1 MKDTNILLEK
11 EKQKYK
17 DSFLKE
23 TDISA
28 FSKQELNWVK
38 NNLDFL
44 YSKYSEER
52 VFHINPYAKFV
63 TIKEEKTGQENEYII
78 LPSKMYLDEL
88 YIYERPIEKADKIIH
103 LMINYNHQFTFKELF
118 NALFKNIEDSK
129 RDQLES
135 KLMEIVRKFVSYQYL
150 IIL

>member
-1 MKDTNILLEK
+1 MKGTNILLEK

-23 TDISA
+23 TDIST
-28 FSKQELNWVK
+28 FSKQELSWVK
-38 NNLDFL
+38 NNL
-44 YSKYSEER
+44 E
-52 VFHINPYAKFV
+52 FV

-103 LMINYNHQFTFKELF
+103 LMINYNNQFTFKELF
-118 NALFKNIEDSK
+118 DTLFKNIEDSK
-129 RDQLES
+129 RNQLES
-135 KLMEIVRKFVSYQYL
+135 KLMEIIRKFISYQYL

>member
-28 FSKQELNWVK
+28 FSKQELSWIK

-44 YSKYSEER
+44 YSKHSEER

-63 TIKEEKTGQENEYII
+63 TIKEEKTG
-78 LPSKMYLDEL
+78 
-88 YIYERPIEKADKIIH
+88 
-103 LMINYNHQFTFKELF
+103 
-118 NALFKNIEDSK
+118 
-129 RDQLES
+129 
-135 KLMEIVRKFVSYQYL
+135 
-150 IIL
+150 

>member
-1 MKDTNILLEK
+1 MKGTNILLEK

-23 TDISA
+23 TDIST
-28 FSKQELNWVK
+28 FSKQELSWVK
-38 NNLDFL
+38 NNLEFL
-44 YSKYSEER
+44 YSKYREER
-52 VFHINPYAKFV
+52 VFHINPYVKFV

-103 LMINYNHQFTFKELF
+103 LMINYNNQFTFKELF
-118 NALFKNIEDSK
+118 EALFKNIEDSK
-129 RDQLES
+129 RNQLES
-135 KLMEIVRKFVSYQYL
+135 KLMEIIRKFISYQYL